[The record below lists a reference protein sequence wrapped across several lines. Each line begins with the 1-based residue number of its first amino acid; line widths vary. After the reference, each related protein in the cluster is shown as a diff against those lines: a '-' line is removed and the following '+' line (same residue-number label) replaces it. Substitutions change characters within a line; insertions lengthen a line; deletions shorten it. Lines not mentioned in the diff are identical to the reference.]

1 LLGVDATFESERPVV
16 YSLKEIEEAT
26 SHFDGSRKIR
36 QGGYGSVYWYIER
49 SMISFPLGV
58 CS

>member
-36 QGGYGSVYWYIER
+36 QGGYGSVSSYIER
-49 SMISFPLGV
+49 V
-58 CS
+58 

>member
-36 QGGYGSVYWYIER
+36 QGGYGSVYSYIER
-49 SMISFPLGV
+49 V
-58 CS
+58 